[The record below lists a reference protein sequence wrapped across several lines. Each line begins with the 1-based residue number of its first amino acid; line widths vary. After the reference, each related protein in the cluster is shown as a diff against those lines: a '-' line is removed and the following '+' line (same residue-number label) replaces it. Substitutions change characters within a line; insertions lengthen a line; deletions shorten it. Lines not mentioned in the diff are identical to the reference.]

1 MMERNE
7 VKIAGDNIAPLAITQ
22 AVVGFEF
29 GQTDETVL
37 NFTKY
42 LSTQLPI
49 GKLHFVHVVPAPQLL
64 DAFYETMAGHFDLKA
79 SVLERLEKKI
89 APSFE
94 GGNVQCT
101 YETTDGNPLQEVL
114 STAEE
119 KAAELVIIGQKGGR
133 DTHGILAKS
142 LARRAKSN
150 ALVVPEKVPNRISK
164 ILVPID
170 FSSHSVQAFQMA
182 LALKK
187 RWNTRVEITCLH
199 VFEWP
204 NLSLYNLGRSAE
216 SLRDIITQNRE
227 KAFEEFIDTYAPLDN
242 SSIPRVLIEKTKP
255 GLAKCI
261 MDFAKEESI
270 DFILMGAK
278 GHSTIERLL
287 MGSVTEKLLSINDS
301 IPTLIV
307 R

>member
-7 VKIAGDNIAPLAITQ
+7 EEVSGDKIAPLAITQ

-49 GKLHFVHVVPAPQLL
+49 SKLHFVHVVPAPQLL

-79 SVLERLEKKI
+79 SVLERLEMKI
-89 APSFE
+89 APSFQAE
-94 GGNVQCT
+94 SMQCT
-101 YETTDGNPLQEVL
+101 YETTDGNPLKEVL
-114 STAEE
+114 SAAEE
-119 KAAELVIIGQKGGR
+119 QAAELVIIGQKGGR
-133 DTHGILAKS
+133 DTHGILAKN

-150 ALVVPEKVPNRISK
+150 ALVVPEKAPSRISK

-170 FSSHSVQAFQMA
+170 FSSHAVQAFQTA

-187 RWNTRVEITCLH
+187 SWNTRVEISCLH
-199 VFEWP
+199 VIEWP

-216 SLRDIITQNRE
+216 SLSDLITQNRE
-227 KAFEEFIDTYAPLDN
+227 KTFEKFINTYAPLEDP
-242 SSIPRVLIEKTKP
+242 SIPRVIIEKTQP

-261 MDFAKEESI
+261 MDFAKQENI
-270 DFILMGAK
+270 DFIIMGAK

-287 MGSVTEKLLSINDS
+287 MGSVTEKLLTINDS

>member
-1 MMERNE
+1 MKERNQTK
-7 VKIAGDNIAPLAITQ
+7 VSDAAIAPLAITQ

-37 NFTKY
+37 SFTKY

-49 GKLHFVHVVPAPQLL
+49 SKLHFVHVVPAPQLL

-89 APSFE
+89 APSFQE
-94 GGNVQCT
+94 ADMQCT
-101 YETTDGNPLQEVL
+101 YETTDGHPLKEVL
-114 STAEE
+114 STVAE
-119 KAAELVIIGQKGGR
+119 KAAELVIIGQKSGR
-133 DTHGILAKS
+133 DTHGILAKN

-150 ALVVPEKVPNRISK
+150 ALVVPEKVPSRISK

-170 FSSHSVQAFQMA
+170 FSSHAVKALQTA

-187 RWNTRVEITCLH
+187 RWNTRVEISCLH
-199 VFEWP
+199 VIEWP

-216 SLRDIITQNRE
+216 SLRDLIAQNRE
-227 KAFEEFIDTYAPLDN
+227 KTFEDFIHTHAPLEN

-261 MDFAKEESI
+261 MDFAKQENI
-270 DFILMGAK
+270 DFIIMGAK

-287 MGSVTEKLLSINDS
+287 MGSVTEKLLTINDT